1 MGNGNHK
8 NLLTYAK
15 TCFDYTLKSNQNE
28 IGRIQMI
35 IGTSIGALAVNRYL
49 LEQIETRNVGSFE
62 FFLRTGVFVSS
73 LLLLAAAIWAI
84 ILRRSRTLDDS
95 SPMLPERIK
104 EGTWEA
110 YSARAADTSDAQVI
124 QNLFRE
130 THALAIA
137 KTIRSKEQRPLRI
150 YTFLPA
156 IVLMVLVYFVLFLWD
171 FPPHPS

>member
-1 MGNGNHK
+1 
-8 NLLTYAK
+8 
-15 TCFDYTLKSNQNE
+15 
-28 IGRIQMI
+28 
-35 IGTSIGALAVNRYL
+35 
-49 LEQIETRNVGSFE
+49 
-62 FFLRTGVFVSS
+62 
-73 LLLLAAAIWAI
+73 
-84 ILRRSRTLDDS
+84 
-95 SPMLPERIK
+95 MLPERIK
-104 EGTWEA
+104 EGTWED

-137 KTIRSKEQRPLRI
+137 KTMRSKEQRPLRI

>member
-1 MGNGNHK
+1 MGNGAQK

-49 LEQIETRNVGSFE
+49 LEQIETRQVGPLE
-62 FFLRTGVFVSS
+62 DPLRYGVFVSS
-73 LLLLAAAIWAI
+73 LMLLAAAVWAI
-84 ILRRSRTLDDS
+84 VLRRSRKLDDS
-95 SPMLPERIK
+95 SPMLPELIM
-104 EGTWEA
+104 EGTWEE
-110 YSARAADTSDAQVI
+110 YSAQAADTSDAQVI

-150 YTFLPA
+150 FTFLPA
-156 IVLMVLVYFVLFLWD
+156 IVLMVLVYFALFIGD
-171 FPPHPS
+171 YPPR

>member
-1 MGNGNHK
+1 MGSGDQK

-15 TCFDYTLKSNQNE
+15 TCFDYTLKSNQTE

-35 IGTSIGALAVNRYL
+35 VGASIGALAVNRYL
-49 LEQIETRNVGSFE
+49 LKEIDSRLVGPLE
-62 FFLRTGVFVSS
+62 DVLRTGVFVSS
-73 LLLLAAAIWAI
+73 LMLLAAAIWAI
-84 ILRRSRTLDDS
+84 VLRRSRKIDDS
-95 SPMLPERIK
+95 SPMLPELIK
-104 EGTWEA
+104 EGSWET
-110 YSARAADTSDAQVI
+110 YSEEAAGTSDAQVI

-171 FPPHPS
+171 FPPLPS